1 MQFVI
6 RLESKIFGFFWVQW
20 MVGACPFTN
29 SGIERS
35 EVVSYFLPITAE
47 PKDTLLLDFSVKS
60 FA

>member
-1 MQFVI
+1 
-6 RLESKIFGFFWVQW
+6 